1 MDGYRGPIFEPDL
14 KPSTNDWLQM
24 LAPDARPPMKKQTS
38 TLDSAPTPYRSGKFS
53 TAAESITAAE
63 EPSSCALSF
72 SGEQV
77 LFISSCDE
85 LHAHLLP
92 HLQSWG
98 LAITACH
105 HPTAIRQDRLQK
117 FQVVV
122 LCGPK
127 TSWNPKDEN
136 RLVAGAA
143 SIIEC
148 EAEHSI
154 RPKVINARII
164 EVSWR
169 SLQGVFD
176 ALKLAVQPRPASSKR
191 IPSADDA
198 TYFQKIPAAI
208 RTAFLE
214 SARSSLATIQ
224 SSKNR
229 KDVQRELHNLSGS
242 LRFFELTELSIRCAE
257 LENGIDHDGLVH
269 HGQSLLALELQLVQL
284 LEEVQTLDGR

>member
-1 MDGYRGPIFEPDL
+1 
-14 KPSTNDWLQM
+14 
-24 LAPDARPPMKKQTS
+24 MKKQTS
-38 TLDSAPTPYRSGKFS
+38 NVDSAPTPYRSEKFP
-53 TAAESITAAE
+53 TAAESRTAAE

-117 FQVVV
+117 FQAVV

-148 EAEHSI
+148 EAEHSL

-191 IPSADDA
+191 ISSTDDV
-198 TYFQKIPAAI
+198 THFQKIPPAI
-208 RTAFLE
+208 RAAFLE
-214 SARSSLATIQ
+214 SARSSLATIK

-242 LRFFELTELSIRCAE
+242 LRFFDLTELSKRCAV
-257 LENGIDHDGLVH
+257 LENGINHDGLIH
-269 HGQSLLALELQLVQL
+269 HEKSLLELELQLDQL
-284 LEEVQTLDGR
+284 LEEIRTLNGR

>member
-1 MDGYRGPIFEPDL
+1 MP
-14 KPSTNDWLQM
+14 
-24 LAPDARPPMKKQTS
+24 APDARPPMKKQTS
-38 TLDSAPTPYRSGKFS
+38 TLDSAPTPYRSEKFS
-53 TAAESITAAE
+53 TAAESITTTE
-63 EPSSCALSF
+63 EPLSSALSF

-77 LFISSCDE
+77 LFISSSDE

-92 HLQSWG
+92 HLKSWG
-98 LAITACH
+98 LATTACH

-122 LCGPK
+122 LCGSK

-148 EAEHSI
+148 EADHPLQ
-154 RPKVINARII
+154 PKVINARII

-169 SLQGVFD
+169 SLQGLFD
-176 ALKLAVQPRPASSKR
+176 ALQLAVQPRPANSGRISST
-191 IPSADDA
+191 DDVA
-198 TYFQKIPAAI
+198 HFQQIPAPI

-214 SARSSLATIQ
+214 SARSSLAIIK

-242 LRFFELTELSIRCAE
+242 LRFFDLTELSIRCAG
-257 LENGIDHDGLVH
+257 LENGINHDGLMH
-269 HGQSLLALELQLVQL
+269 HAHSLLALELQLDQL
-284 LEEVQTLDGR
+284 LEEIRTLNGR